1 MALLVELV
9 VEDVVVLDGLLLVV
23 LEVVSELSPESLHAD
38 IKSVVVT
45 RIGSSFS
52 CSSPLGE
59 SFRLLLRGYSVL
71 SHFLSCSGYESSDF

>member
-1 MALLVELV
+1 MTLLVELV

-45 RIGSSFS
+45 RMGSK
-52 CSSPLGE
+52 
-59 SFRLLLRGYSVL
+59 RG
-71 SHFLSCSGYESSDF
+71 CNENG